1 MPSGHQGTLL
11 LCSSQIEIPERPNIS
26 FQSFSKILVCHPT
39 FCRGYDSDEDEE
51 DLLDDVIDGG
61 MKDAEGDD
69 LDDRAARFLLY
80 WTTITKVCWQH
91 GVEYHHYDYIIFIQT
106 TSITSYT
113 RSSFLA
119 SVTCTPSG
127 FPFSAC

>member
-1 MPSGHQGTLL
+1 M
-11 LCSSQIEIPERPNIS
+11 
-26 FQSFSKILVCHPT
+26 CHPT

-80 WTTITKVCWQH
+80 WTTITKVCWQY
-91 GVEYHHYDYIIFIQT
+91 GVEYHHYDKIIPQKRCRCQQKFDCCISQ
-106 TSITSYT
+106 IKSY
-113 RSSFLA
+113 RCI
-119 SVTCTPSG
+119 VMINV
-127 FPFSAC
+127 

>member
-1 MPSGHQGTLL
+1 MLWCPLATKPHFFDAVVKLKFQRDPTYHFRVFLRF
-11 LCSSQIEIPERPNIS
+11 LCVIQP
-26 FQSFSKILVCHPT
+26 F
-39 FCRGYDSDEDEE
+39 RGYDSDEDEE

-91 GVEYHHYDYIIFIQT
+91 GEE
-106 TSITSYT
+106 
-113 RSSFLA
+113 
-119 SVTCTPSG
+119 
-127 FPFSAC
+127 